1 MKYLPLTTIALFLTV
16 SLSAQDLS
24 KIGKTKPFSISG
36 SIGGGV
42 SFYHS
47 TENLYTQPPFA
58 WNLYANFTPTV
69 YSFSFP
75 FSFVLTQYSSSYT
88 TPFAQFGVSP
98 TYKWIR
104 LDLGYRTINMSPLV
118 FGGQSFLGVGLEL
131 NPGIFRF
138 AAFYGSLNKAVSED
152 TTSGHLAQPQYGRMG
167 FGVKIGV
174 GTEAN
179 HLDLLYFH
187 AHDDSGSIR
196 LITDTAVI
204 RPQENSVLGASFK
217 LSFLKHRIIWTG
229 DLAASALTQDLSAPT
244 VNRDTLT
251 NGFDKLASRL
261 INYRNSTVVNFA
273 GQTLLS
279 FFLKTFNTTLG
290 YRRVQPDF
298 TSLGIPYMLNDM
310 QTFQWNAGLI
320 LDKGKVNLNAN
331 INDQQVGVSGKEAS
345 KLNTFTGSFNMGAM
359 LSTHAN
365 LSAAF
370 STVNISQADGTT
382 HISDTARE
390 NEQVYT
396 LSVTPNFTFG
406 SATALSSLSLSLTW
420 SLLQD
425 NNPFTS
431 PADNSNTLTGLI
443 SYSCTFPKQSFSLNA
458 SILGNEF
465 AQDTNTYTSIGFN
478 LGGGAQ
484 LLKKKNLGFQVTIG
498 YLLNHYTLSAVS
510 NNITGSANVHC
521 SIQKH
526 HSFSAFFNLVT
537 TPPTSN
543 YLNLQQKL
551 PYAVSTTNIAG
562 GLSYNYSF

>member
-1 MKYLPLTTIALFLTV
+1 MKYLPLTTIVLFLTV

-118 FGGQSFLGVGLEL
+118 FGGQSFLGAGLEL

-167 FGVKIGV
+167 YGVKIGV

-204 RPQENSVLGASFK
+204 RPQENSVLGASFR

-251 NGFDKLASRL
+251 NGFDKLASRF

-345 KLNTFTGSFNMGAM
+345 KLNTFAGSFNMGAM

-443 SYSCTFPKQSFSLNA
+443 SYSCSFPKQSFSLNA

-484 LLKKKNLGFQVTIG
+484 LLKKKNLGFQVTVG

-510 NNITGSANVHC
+510 NNITGSANVHY

-526 HSFSAFFNLVT
+526 HSFSAYFNVVT

-551 PYAVSTTNIAG
+551 PYAVSTTNVAG

>member
-1 MKYLPLTTIALFLTV
+1 MKYLPLTTIALLLAV
-16 SLSAQDLS
+16 NLSAQDLS
-24 KIGKTKPFSISG
+24 KIGKAKPFTISG
-36 SIGGGV
+36 NIGGGV

-58 WNLYANFTPTV
+58 WNLYANFTPAV
-69 YSFSFP
+69 YNFSFP

-118 FGGQSFLGVGLEL
+118 FGGQSFLGAGLEL

-152 TTSGHLAQPQYGRMG
+152 TTSGHLAQPQYGRIG
-167 FGVKIGV
+167 YGVKIGV

-187 AHDDSGSIR
+187 AHDDSGSIK
-196 LITDTAVI
+196 LVNDTAAL
-204 RPQENSVLGASFK
+204 RPQDNTVLGASFK
-217 LSFLKHRIIWTG
+217 LTFLKHRIIWTG
-229 DLAASALTQDLSAPT
+229 DLAASALTQDLAAPK
-244 VNRDTLT
+244 VKSDTLT
-251 NGFDKLASRL
+251 NSFDKLASHL
-261 INYRNSTVVNFA
+261 IDYRNSTVVSFA

-279 FFLKTFNTTLG
+279 VFLKTFNTTLG

-345 KLNTFTGSFNMGAM
+345 KLNTFTGSFNLGAM

-406 SATALSSLSLSLTW
+406 TATALSNLSLSLTW

-431 PADNSNTLTGLI
+431 PTDNSNTLTGLI
-443 SYSCTFPKQSFSLNA
+443 SYNCSFPRQSFSLNA
-458 SILGNEF
+458 SILGNQF
-465 AQDTNTYTSIGFN
+465 VQDTSTYTSIGFN

-484 LLKKKNLGFQVTIG
+484 LLKKKTLGFQVTVG

-510 NNITGSANVHC
+510 NNITGSANVHY
-521 SIQKH
+521 SIPKH
-526 HSFSAFFNLVT
+526 HSFSAYFNLVT

-543 YLNLQQKL
+543 YINLQQKL
-551 PYAVSTTNIAG
+551 PYAVSTTNVAG